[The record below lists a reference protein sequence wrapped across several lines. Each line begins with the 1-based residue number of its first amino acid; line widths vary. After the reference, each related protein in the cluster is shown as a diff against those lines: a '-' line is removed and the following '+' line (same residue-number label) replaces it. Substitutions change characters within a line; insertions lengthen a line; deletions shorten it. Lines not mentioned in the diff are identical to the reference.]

1 MVKGKTMAT
10 YVNIKGPNASRKST
24 KLDCLMKYLLSKGAT
39 EEAVEGGYLLTLN
52 DVKYYF
58 FGKKRKNG
66 MFTGLDSTP
75 LAPRNSMRERHEH
88 FGKMIKEYG
97 VDYVFTEGFFNNHG
111 SEQEKMEFLKPLGI
125 TRRHFYFQT
134 FDTLEEQLEAQRK
147 RKVTNTDKKATI
159 NTFNKLNDRIE
170 QFQNYNEP
178 NTITEKVSALVEN
191 DFYVK
196 KYFNDSYPE
205 YEIPKSIEEI
215 KEAEKSKINEDEW

>member
-1 MVKGKTMAT
+1 MAT

-24 KLDCLMKYLLSKGAT
+24 KLDCLLKYLLSKGAT
-39 EEAVEGGYLLTLN
+39 EEIVEGGYLLSYQGK
-52 DVKYYF
+52 KYYF

-88 FGKMIKEYG
+88 FGKMIREYA
-97 VDYVFTEGFFNNHG
+97 VNYVFTEGYFNNHS
-111 SEQEKMEFLKPLGI
+111 SEQEKMEFLTPHGI
-125 TRRHFYFQT
+125 TARHFYFQT

-147 RKVTNTDKKATI
+147 RKVTNTDKKSTI
-159 NTFNKLNDRIE
+159 DTFNKIDERIAKWHR
-170 QFQNYNEP
+170 YNEP

-196 KYFNDSYPE
+196 KYFNDTYPE
-205 YEIPKSIEEI
+205 YEIPKSLDEI
-215 KEAEKSKINEDEW
+215 KEAEKPKLNEDEW

>member
-1 MVKGKTMAT
+1 MAT

-24 KLDCLMKYLLSKGAT
+24 KLDCLLKYLLSKGAT
-39 EEAVEGGYLLTLN
+39 EEVVEGGYLISYKGK
-52 DVKYYF
+52 KYYF
-58 FGKKRKNG
+58 FGNKRKNG

-88 FGKMIKEYG
+88 FGKMIREYA
-97 VDYVFTEGFFNNHG
+97 VNYVFTEGFFNNHG
-111 SEQEKMEFLKPLGI
+111 SEQEKMEFLTPLGI
-125 TRRHFYFQT
+125 THRHFYFQT

-159 NTFNKLNDRIE
+159 NTFNKLNDRIK
-170 QFQNYNEP
+170 QFQDYNEP

-196 KYFNDSYPE
+196 KYFNDTYPE
-205 YEIPKSIEEI
+205 YEIPKSLEEI
-215 KEAEKSKINEDEW
+215 KEAEKPKLNEDEW

>member
-1 MVKGKTMAT
+1 MAT

-24 KLDCLMKYLLSKGAT
+24 KIDCLLKYMLSKGAT
-39 EEAVEGGYLLTLN
+39 EEIVEGGYLLTLN
-52 DVKYYF
+52 GVKYYF

-66 MFTGLDSTP
+66 MFAGIDLTP
-75 LAPRNSMRERHEH
+75 IAPKNSMRERHEH

-97 VDYVFTEGFFNNHG
+97 VEYIFTEGYFNNRG
-111 SEQEKMEFLKPLGI
+111 SVQEKMEFLEPLGI
-125 TRRHFYFQT
+125 THRHFYFQT

-147 RKVTNTDKKATI
+147 RKVTNTTKQATI
-159 NTFNKLNDRIE
+159 NVFNNVDNKIK
-170 QFQNYNEP
+170 QFADYNEP

-205 YEIPKSIEEI
+205 YEIPKSLEQLKEE
-215 KEAEKSKINEDEW
+215 EAKTQINEDEW

>member
-1 MVKGKTMAT
+1 MAT
-10 YVNIKGPNASRKST
+10 YVNIKGSNASRKST

-39 EEAVEGGYLLTLN
+39 EETVEGGYLLTLN

-66 MFTGLDSTP
+66 MFTGLDSNP
-75 LAPRNSMRERHEH
+75 LGSRNGMRERHEH

-97 VDYVFTEGFFNNHG
+97 VDYVFTEGYFNNHG
-111 SEQEKMEFLKPLGI
+111 SNQEKMEFLKPLGI
-125 TRRHFYFQT
+125 THRHFYFQT
-134 FDTLEEQLEAQRK
+134 FDTLEEQLESQRK
-147 RKVTNTDKKATI
+147 RKVTNTDKKRTI
-159 NTFNKLNDRIE
+159 NAFNKLNDRMK
-170 QFQNYNEP
+170 QLQDYNEP

-215 KEAEKSKINEDEW
+215 KEAEKTKINEDEW